1 MVNGQRRSGRSLVTA
16 LLVAAMALTA
26 PVAQAGP
33 ATSPAP
39 QEPSPPLPE
48 GPWPPSEVLAA
59 DPATV
64 AAPRVGT
71 QAATACP
78 AAGYGVNNSA
88 PGSGK
93 TVALTFDDGPGASTD
108 AILQIL
114 DSAGVAATFFNI
126 GVNETVRP
134 STVRAEAA
142 RGYLLGSHSWSHPDL
157 TTLSSSAQ
165 ALEMDRTTAE
175 QVSLVGSPPCFF
187 RPPYGSYNSTTL
199 ALAQARNMKVFNWS
213 VDTEDWKAAGSGSSS
228 WVNRIISLAQAGGS
242 QSHPVVLM
250 HNQPGG
256 NPATVSA
263 LPSIISY
270 YRDHGYQFVDLNGQ
284 VADRPVTGDW
294 DGNGT
299 VTPGVVRGNTWYLRN
314 SNTSGPPDMAFQ
326 YGGPTDRVVTGDWD
340 GNGTTTPGVVRGNT
354 WYLRNSNSSGPG
366 LASFT
371 YGGSTDRVVTG
382 DWDGNGTTTVGV
394 VRGNIWYLRNS
405 NSSGPG
411 LAGFGYGGPSDRVV
425 TGDWD
430 GSGTTTVGVVR
441 GSNWYLRNSNSSGPG
456 MAGFGY
462 GGPSDRPITG
472 DWDGNGTT
480 TIGVDRGANWYLRS
494 TNTSGIAT
502 TSFTF
507 AP

>member
-1 MVNGQRRSGRSLVTA
+1 MGNRQRRSGRLLVTA
-16 LLVAAMALTA
+16 LLVGAMSFTA
-26 PVAQAGP
+26 PVAHAGP
-33 ATSPAP
+33 G
-39 QEPSPPLPE
+39 SPPLPE

-108 AILQIL
+108 AIMAIL

-199 ALAQARNMKVFNWS
+199 ALAQARNMKVWNWS

-228 WVNRIISLAQAGGS
+228 WVNRIISLAQTGGS

-263 LPSIISY
+263 LPSIIRF
-270 YRDHGYQFVDLNGQ
+270 YRSRGYTFVDLAGRAAARPPFGSLDSAAADGTGLLTVRGWTVDPDTLTVPTHVHVYVDGVLGAAV
-284 VADRPVTGDW
+284 VADRSRPDVALHFPGA
-294 DGNGT
+294 GNLHGFGASLQTQPGAHRVCVYAIDTT
-299 VTPGVVRGNTWYLRN
+299 VSSRNTNLGCRTVAVSPRMPFGSLDVVAADAAGLISVRGWTIDPDTLPVSTHVHVYVDGVLGAAVVADRSRPDVALHFPGAGSLHGFGAAVQSGVGAHTVCVYAIDTSF
-314 SNTSGPPDMAFQ
+314 SNLH
-326 YGGPTDRVVTGDWD
+326 
-340 GNGTTTPGVVRGNT
+340 GNLGCR
-354 WYLRNSNSSGPG
+354 
-366 LASFT
+366 
-371 YGGSTDRVVTG
+371 
-382 DWDGNGTTTVGV
+382 TVG
-394 VRGNIWYLRNS
+394 
-405 NSSGPG
+405 
-411 LAGFGYGGPSDRVV
+411 
-425 TGDWD
+425 
-430 GSGTTTVGVVR
+430 
-441 GSNWYLRNSNSSGPG
+441 
-456 MAGFGY
+456 
-462 GGPSDRPITG
+462 
-472 DWDGNGTT
+472 
-480 TIGVDRGANWYLRS
+480 
-494 TNTSGIAT
+494 
-502 TSFTF
+502 
-507 AP
+507 